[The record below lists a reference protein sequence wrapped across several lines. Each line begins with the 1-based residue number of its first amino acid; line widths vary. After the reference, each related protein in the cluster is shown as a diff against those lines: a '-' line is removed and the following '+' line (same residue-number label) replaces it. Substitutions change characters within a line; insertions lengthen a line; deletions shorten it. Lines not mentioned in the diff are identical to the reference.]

1 MLSSFN
7 KQDILFE
14 IKWNFR
20 GSTGLNRP
28 GILEQHSNLI
38 CYLLSLSHRVPDS

>member
-1 MLSSFN
+1 MLKSFN

-20 GSTGLNRP
+20 GSAGLDRP
-28 GILEQHSNLI
+28 GILEHSNLM

>member
-7 KQDILFE
+7 EQDILFE

-20 GSTGLNRP
+20 GSTGLDRP
-28 GILEQHSNLI
+28 GILEQHSNLM
-38 CYLLSLSHRVPDS
+38 LFALS